1 MTLSWWIRRGI
12 ATLLLGIGGTAMPG
26 AFGQQRVTAPDPPAT
41 AARSEASVHSFS
53 RPAVVK
59 VTHLDLDWTVDFDLK
74 RLAGTAVVAF
84 ERLPGVPRDAPL
96 ILDTKDLTIESVS
109 AVGHESLAFEL
120 GERDPILGSALK
132 IRVPDDVKSV
142 RIAYK
147 TSPAATAL
155 QWLSPSQTAGGKQPF
170 LFTQS
175 EAIHARSWIPCQ
187 DTPAVRVTYNA
198 KVRVPEGL
206 TAVMSADAKGNEKN
220 TFAFEMPQSI
230 PSYLIALAVG
240 ELVHKPLGSRTG
252 VYAEPSLAVAAA
264 HEFADTER
272 MVEAAEKRFGPYRW
286 GRYDLLVLPPSFP
299 FGGMENAKL
308 TFLTPT
314 VIVGDRSLVGLIG
327 HELAHSWSGNLVTNA
342 TWRDFWLNEGFTTY
356 LQRRITEDLY
366 GVEVADMERV
376 LGEKA
381 LRADLA
387 KYVPKDQILHIDLS
401 GRDPDDGM
409 TRIPYEKGALF
420 LTRLEQVFGREK
432 FDPFLKGYFDYF
444 AFKSITTADF
454 EDYLRK
460 NLFPPDSKVDPVDL
474 HTWLYTSGLP
484 ADAPLPKSARFEQ
497 VDKLARKWLDGAIT
511 PAEIPF
517 DAWGTLERVH
527 FLDVLPTKMAP
538 HRLAELDKAFLFS
551 ETTNAE
557 IAEPWLLRSI
567 HSGYAPADP
576 KVEAFLMSNGRRK
589 YLMPLYE
596 ALLKTAGGRER
607 AEAIFA
613 KARQGYHPIAVDS
626 VQRLLSKKSE

>member
-1 MTLSWWIRRGI
+1 MLGVFVMGI
-12 ATLLLGIGGTAMPG
+12 STPG
-26 AFGQQRVTAPDPPAT
+26 ARAQQPAPDTPARK
-41 AARSEASVHSFS
+41 AADIHSYS
-53 RPAVVK
+53 RPTVVK
-59 VTHLDLDWTVDFDLK
+59 VKNLDLDWTVDFERKVLK
-74 RLAGTAVVAF
+74 GTAIISF
-84 ERLPGVPRDAPL
+84 ERLPGAVKDAPL
-96 ILDTKDLTIESVS
+96 ILDTKDLLIESIS
-109 AVGHESLAFEL
+109 APGHEALQFDL
-120 GERDPILGSALK
+120 GARDPILGSPLT
-132 IRVPDDVKSV
+132 IRAPDDVTAV
-142 RIAYK
+142 RIAYQ
-147 TSPAATAL
+147 TSPAASAL
-155 QWLSPSQTAGGKQPF
+155 QWLSPSQTAGGKHPF

-187 DTPAVRVTYNA
+187 DSPGVRVTYKA

-206 TAVMSADAKGNEKN
+206 TAVMSADARGQEMGV
-220 TFAFEMPQSI
+220 FSFEMPQSI

-240 ELVHKPLGSRTG
+240 DLVHRPLGERTG
-252 VYAEPSLAVAAA
+252 VYAEPSLADAAA
-264 HEFADTER
+264 HEFADTEK
-272 MVEAAEKRFGPYRW
+272 MIEVAEKRFGPYRW

-356 LQRRITEDLY
+356 IERRITEDVY

-381 LRADLA
+381 LREDLA
-387 KYVPKDQILHIDLS
+387 RYVPNDQVLHIDLS

-444 AFKSITTADF
+444 AFKSITTAEF
-454 EDYLRK
+454 EEYVRK
-460 NLFPPDSKVDPVDL
+460 NLFPPDAKVDPVDL
-474 HTWLYTSGLP
+474 HLWLHTPGLP
-484 ADAPLPKSARFEQ
+484 ADAPLPKSSRFAL
-497 VDKLARKWLDGAIT
+497 VDELARKWLDGAIET
-511 PAEIPF
+511 AEIPWK
-517 DAWGTLERVH
+517 DWGTLEQVH
-527 FLDVLPTKMAP
+527 FLNVLPERMP
-538 HRLAELDKAFLFS
+538 NPRLAELDEAFHFT

-557 IAEPWLLRSI
+557 IAEPWLLRTI
-567 HSGYAPADP
+567 RSGYAPAAA
-576 KVEAFLMSNGRRK
+576 KVESFLIGNGRRK
-589 YLMPLYE
+589 YVLPLYE
-596 ALLKTAGGRER
+596 AILKTNGGRER

-613 KARQGYHPIAVDS
+613 NARAGYHPITVDS
-626 VQRLLSKKSE
+626 VERLLKKKPE